1 MEAQQDWS
9 PRAFVLVISANL
21 VGGSAHAAAEGVS
34 EPSLVAALPPTG
46 VNQSWQQCECMR
58 YSADATVPDNAGGN
72 RKAVA
77 VVEGSDGSTQYA

>member
-1 MEAQQDWS
+1 
-9 PRAFVLVISANL
+9 
-21 VGGSAHAAAEGVS
+21 
-34 EPSLVAALPPTG
+34 
-46 VNQSWQQCECMR
+46 MR